1 MDNPQLQK
9 QIHANRAWH
18 VCILERFLSAT
29 SVKLTNVLTSKVTR
43 LSLDSDFF
51 YNPYLQPRLYYLAF
65 VHLEEDM
72 AKSSFFLLA

>member
-1 MDNPQLQK
+1 MACL
-9 QIHANRAWH
+9 HFGA
-18 VCILERFLSAT
+18 FLTVT